1 MHSLKKYIY
10 RSYLLSIVSLLFFS
24 IPVFGA
30 DTYRVDQSH
39 TSVTFKIKHLGI
51 ANVHGRFTGVSGTL
65 KYDPNSPANSSVEI
79 QVKTD
84 SIDTDNEKRDEDLRS
99 ANFFDAANYPVIK
112 FKSTSVKRMDSENYE
127 VTGDLTLHGVTRKMK
142 LSVLKTGEG
151 KDPWGGYRIGFET
164 SYAIKRSDFGMKHM
178 LGGVGDK
185 VRMTVSV
192 EAIRQ

>member
-1 MHSLKKYIY
+1 MHCLKKYIY
-10 RSYLLSIVSLLFFS
+10 RSSLLSIVLLVFFS

-84 SIDTDNEKRDEDLRS
+84 SIDTDNDKRDEDLRS
-99 ANFFDAANYPVIK
+99 ANFFDASNYPIIK
-112 FKSTSVKRMDSENYE
+112 FKSTSVKRVDSDNYE

-164 SYAIKRSDFGMKHM
+164 TYNIKRSDFGMKHM